1 MRVYVSLWGEE
12 VIPKHSIP
20 SLFQESSPEPAALL
34 AQRPSSTHWVG
45 ICLLNQKCKRPHCLP
60 DFKMEREHQG
70 TSLPSLVPFHPRTSK
85 LLNKIWGP
93 LPSGLC
99 PRPQIH
105 LLGLSLQSFECSHGG
120 FLRWAKQVT
129 WPSDPWLGTYS
140 TELPH
145 LIESSVIP

>member
-1 MRVYVSLWGEE
+1 MCRYGARKSFLNILCLRCSKSHPQNQQHCW
-12 VIPKHSIP
+12 H
-20 SLFQESSPEPAALL
+20 
-34 AQRPSSTHWVG
+34 RDPSSTHWVG
-45 ICLLNQKCKRPHCLP
+45 ICLLNQKCKRPHCLL

-99 PRPQIH
+99 PPPQIH

-120 FLRWAKQVT
+120 FLRWADQVT

-140 TELPH
+140 TELHH